1 MLKRNFDCDHELI
14 VLGSGQHTI
23 PKCAYKGRMDLVCVQ
38 IADGVTYID
47 DCAFEDCRFLSVIV
61 IPSSVEHISETA
73 FKNCGSIFWQIFHS
87 SKVEF
92 LGHSDCPPQMGCYRA
107 WTEVSAQ
114 DWTWLLRDHPILR
127 VYFPEENWRYL
138 TSEDWVNLLTAQP
151 GFAVECDVYAGWR
164 LLDLEAWVELLGA
177 QPLLSEFA
185 LKLKVW
191 EQFSG
196 LEWSRLLMA
205 RACFHRECCEYDGWK
220 KIHED
225 VVKAKKNAFV
235 RSQQKQAFNYEY
247 DYWEEPECEEP
258 DYGLD
263 ERGWMALSK
272 NAELFGRYSEQL
284 NKEFWLY
291 FLLDYPK
298 EASFWCQF
306 SGVWNTLDK
315 DDFEF
320 LIRRDE
326 GFVNLMTT
334 RESMGFWWRMYRIAP
349 EVFQMIATRATKE
362 SKWRFFLPYIFIV
375 NPSAVSNC
383 IAAPEMSGDDWSLIL
398 GFTPNFFKDVG
409 RRMCGKLW
417 VSLIAVANFDV
428 VGICDECK
436 GWQKL
441 TTSDWKKLF
450 RCRDINTM
458 KKMHNTDYYIDY
470 CADKGEDGMEK
481 EEKIAKR
488 LEGIFDVLIDRGDM
502 YDVWPRFNVS
512 DWVELLSAEP
522 RLSEKCGALQELRG
536 SDWRVIL
543 QEQPKMGTACDAV
556 DGWRWFHEYDW
567 MELLSMRNEFLGKC
581 LRYGAKYGWHSMEEV
596 KKAVRRNVE
605 IMESLRYSD
614 DDRFD
619 ETWEEASGWIDTYGP
634 GVNPS
639 DIIEY

>member
-127 VYFPEENWRYL
+127 VYFPEEKWRYL

-177 QPLLSEFA
+177 QPQLSEFA

-235 RSQQKQAFNYEY
+235 RSQQKQAFN
-247 DYWEEPECEEP
+247 
-258 DYGLD
+258 
-263 ERGWMALSK
+263 
-272 NAELFGRYSEQL
+272 
-284 NKEFWLY
+284 
-291 FLLDYPK
+291 
-298 EASFWCQF
+298 
-306 SGVWNTLDK
+306 
-315 DDFEF
+315 
-320 LIRRDE
+320 
-326 GFVNLMTT
+326 
-334 RESMGFWWRMYRIAP
+334 
-349 EVFQMIATRATKE
+349 
-362 SKWRFFLPYIFIV
+362 
-375 NPSAVSNC
+375 
-383 IAAPEMSGDDWSLIL
+383 
-398 GFTPNFFKDVG
+398 
-409 RRMCGKLW
+409 
-417 VSLIAVANFDV
+417 
-428 VGICDECK
+428 
-436 GWQKL
+436 
-441 TTSDWKKLF
+441 
-450 RCRDINTM
+450 
-458 KKMHNTDYYIDY
+458 
-470 CADKGEDGMEK
+470 
-481 EEKIAKR
+481 
-488 LEGIFDVLIDRGDM
+488 
-502 YDVWPRFNVS
+502 
-512 DWVELLSAEP
+512 
-522 RLSEKCGALQELRG
+522 
-536 SDWRVIL
+536 
-543 QEQPKMGTACDAV
+543 
-556 DGWRWFHEYDW
+556 
-567 MELLSMRNEFLGKC
+567 
-581 LRYGAKYGWHSMEEV
+581 
-596 KKAVRRNVE
+596 
-605 IMESLRYSD
+605 
-614 DDRFD
+614 
-619 ETWEEASGWIDTYGP
+619 
-634 GVNPS
+634 
-639 DIIEY
+639 